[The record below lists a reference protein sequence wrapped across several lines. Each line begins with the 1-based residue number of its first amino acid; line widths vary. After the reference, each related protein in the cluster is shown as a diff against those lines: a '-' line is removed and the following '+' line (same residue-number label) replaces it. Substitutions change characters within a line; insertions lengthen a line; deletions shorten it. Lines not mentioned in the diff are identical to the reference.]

1 MKILS
6 VTQIIIRLAII
17 IASAELLIM
26 TVLLKL
32 PFTMGPYAEILLDTA
47 ILVIVSV
54 PTIYILIV
62 RPYITA
68 SEAFVLKIEHMA
80 YHDSLTGLANRRLLS
95 KYLEKLLSSLVRYKS
110 YGAVLFIDLDGF
122 KLVNDGYGHDAGD
135 IVLIEV
141 ASRLKLF
148 ARTEDIVSRIG
159 GDEFVLVLSQLGTNE
174 QIANKK
180 ALSVLERIQQELRK
194 EINLAGSELKVG
206 SSIGLR
212 LLRPEVADFE
222 AVLADADEAMYLSKK
237 ESKGG
242 MVFFKQEKG

>member
-6 VTQIIIRLAII
+6 VTQIIIRLVII

-32 PFTMGPYAEILLDTA
+32 PLTIGPYAEIFLDTA
-47 ILVIVSV
+47 ILVLISV
-54 PTIYILIV
+54 PIIYILIV
-62 RPYITA
+62 MPYISA
-68 SEAFVLKIEHMA
+68 RDEVVLKIEHMA

-122 KLVNDGYGHDAGD
+122 KLINDDYGHDAGD

-194 EINLAGSELKVG
+194 EINVAGSELKVD

>member
-1 MKILS
+1 
-6 VTQIIIRLAII
+6 
-17 IASAELLIM
+17 
-26 TVLLKL
+26 
-32 PFTMGPYAEILLDTA
+32 
-47 ILVIVSV
+47 
-54 PTIYILIV
+54 
-62 RPYITA
+62 
-68 SEAFVLKIEHMA
+68 MA

-122 KLVNDGYGHDAGD
+122 KLINDDYGHDAGD

-194 EINLAGSELKVG
+194 EINVAGSELKVD

-237 ESKGG
+237 ESKDG

>member
-6 VTQIIIRLAII
+6 IRQIIMRLVII

-26 TVLLKL
+26 ILFINL
-32 PFTMGPYAEILLDTA
+32 PFTIGPYAEILLDTA

-95 KYLEKLLSSLVRYKS
+95 EYLEKLLSSLLRYKS

-122 KLVNDGYGHDAGD
+122 KRVNDEYGHDAGD
-135 IVLIEV
+135 IVLTEV
-141 ASRLKLF
+141 ANRLKLF
-148 ARTEDIVSRIG
+148 ARTEDIVSRPG
-159 GDEFVLVLSQLGTNE
+159 GDEFILVLSQLGTNE
-174 QIANKK
+174 QIAKDK
-180 ALSVLERIQQELRK
+180 AVLVSERIQQELRK
-194 EINLAGSELKVG
+194 KINVAGMELQVG
-206 SSIGLR
+206 SSLRLR
-212 LLRPEVADFE
+212 LLKPEGANVDR
-222 AVLADADEAMYLSKK
+222 VLADADAAMYLAKK
-237 ESKGG
+237 ENKSG